1 MLLLSRKDIE
11 SVFTMK
17 ETVEA
22 VKDAFTM
29 FSQNKIEV
37 PLRTA
42 IKSQCGGTFL
52 TMPSYAPELE
62 CECVKCINHFP
73 MNIGK
78 NIPTLPTQ
86 VLLADA
92 NTGMFVAML
101 DGLCVTQLRTGA
113 SSGAAFDVLAKKEC
127 YKGAMIGT
135 GGQAAAQLEAM
146 LVARQLEE
154 VWIYD
159 MDLNRCRTFVEAMSQ
174 KLASYNVKL
183 VPAASSDE
191 AVKDADLLITVTP
204 SLKPVFDGKMAKPGA
219 TVSCVGSFAP
229 NMQEMS
235 PEVLSRAAKIYFDS
249 KEAVLSEA
257 GDILIPLKDG
267 IITESDFTGDLGD
280 VILGNVT
287 GREND
292 EEIIVYKTVGI
303 GAQDLVTS
311 KRIYDKAIINNI
323 GTVWE

>member
-1 MLLLSRKDIE
+1 
-11 SVFTMK
+11 
-17 ETVEA
+17 
-22 VKDAFTM
+22 
-29 FSQNKIEV
+29 
-37 PLRTA
+37 
-42 IKSQCGGTFL
+42 
-52 TMPSYAPELE
+52 
-62 CECVKCINHFP
+62 

-101 DGLCVTQLRTGA
+101 DGLCVTHWDRSLPQVLLLTCLRRRNA
-113 SSGAAFDVLAKKEC
+113 I
-127 YKGAMIGT
+127 KGAMIGT

-204 SLKPVFDGKMAKPGA
+204 SLKPVFDGKMVKPGA

-249 KEAVLSEA
+249 KRL
-257 GDILIPLKDG
+257 
-267 IITESDFTGDLGD
+267 FFQ
-280 VILGNVT
+280 
-287 GREND
+287 RQ
-292 EEIIVYKTVGI
+292 EIY
-303 GAQDLVTS
+303 
-311 KRIYDKAIINNI
+311 
-323 GTVWE
+323 